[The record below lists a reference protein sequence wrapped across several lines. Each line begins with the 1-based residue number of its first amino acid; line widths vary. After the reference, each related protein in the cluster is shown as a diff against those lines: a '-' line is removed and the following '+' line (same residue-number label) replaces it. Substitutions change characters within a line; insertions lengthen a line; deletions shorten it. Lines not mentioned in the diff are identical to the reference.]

1 MKVFGLPG
9 DIYRLARL
17 AEQQVPEAAW
27 ARYELLRRFDLLR
40 AKGLT
45 VDAASAVLGL
55 RRATYYRWRRQAQ
68 GGVERLAPRSRRP
81 LRPRRPTWPSALVE
95 AVQRLRDDFPMWGRA
110 KLVVLLR
117 ADGLVVSESTVGRIL
132 GHLVTRGVVAPVP
145 LLRRA
150 KAKLRRCRRPHA
162 KRLPKGQVAD
172 RPGGLVQLDTLTIT
186 LQPGTSIKQ
195 FTAYCPQARWTVAQA
210 TRRATSSAAATFL
223 DKVQAEMPFPVT
235 ALQVDGGSEFMAGFE
250 TACQAKR
257 LDLFVLP
264 PKSPKLNGAVERAN
278 GSWRYEFYAVYDL
291 PDTLAALN
299 PLIDSFQHLYNH
311 YRPHGALRGLTP
323 AQYLAVH
330 HGLEPPPSHM
340 S

>member
-1 MKVFGLPG
+1 MKVFGLQG
-9 DIYRLARL
+9 DVYRLARL
-17 AEQQVPEAAW
+17 AERQVPEAAVM
-27 ARYELLRRFDLLR
+27 RFELLGRVALLR
-40 AKGLT
+40 AKGLS
-45 VDAASAVLGL
+45 AAEASTALGL
-55 RRATYYRWRRQAQ
+55 SRATYYRWRHQAR
-68 GGVERLAPRSRRP
+68 GGVERLVPRSRRP
-81 LRPRRPTWPSALVE
+81 HRPRRPTWASALVE
-95 AVQRLRDDFPMWGRA
+95 AVQRLREDFPMWGRA

-117 ADGLVVSESTVGRIL
+117 AEGFVVSESTVGRIL
-132 GHLVTRGVVAPVP
+132 SHLVARGVVEPVP

-150 KAKLRRCRRPHA
+150 KATLRRVRRRHA
-162 KRLPKGQVAD
+162 RRLPKGHVAD

-210 TRRATSSAAATFL
+210 TRRATSSAAAGFL
-223 DKVQAEMPFPVT
+223 DKVLADMPFPIS

-250 TACQAKR
+250 TACQAKQ
-257 LDLFVLP
+257 LELFVLP

-311 YRPHGALRGLTP
+311 HRPHGALHGLTP
-323 AQYLAVH
+323 AQYLAKQ
-330 HGLEPPPSHM
+330 HGLVPPPSQM